1 MAAYGTTNQPASA
14 VPAGGLAGWG
24 TFNLPNFVGE
34 LFKTSPLET
43 PLLSTIGGMSGGES
57 IASVKFSW
65 QTTQHRAPALQGGP
79 ADRTFI
85 EGDDATFQ
93 VQDRS
98 EIVNVAEIFQYGVE
112 LTYSKQAASGMLS
125 AAGLGALAV
134 PVSAQVLGNQPVQ
147 DEMAWQ
153 LQIKLEQC
161 ALDLEIAFLTGT
173 LAYAANGTTRATQ
186 GISGAVAAATSLD
199 GQLIADFPGAAHIVN
214 GDEAVNVLA
223 QAMFDEG
230 APLRNVQIH
239 MGSAV
244 KRDVSSSF
252 QGGNGNISPRSYNKF
267 GVNATE
273 IETDFGNFPMVLN
286 RHIAV
291 ETMIAIEMDVT
302 KPCFMPIPGKGHF
315 FLEPLA
321 KSGSY
326 DRQQLYGEI
335 GLKYGPPGW
344 HGKVDNLDFTSNTA

>member
-1 MAAYGTTNQPASA
+1 
-14 VPAGGLAGWG
+14 
-24 TFNLPNFVGE
+24 
-34 LFKTSPLET
+34 
-43 PLLSTIGGMSGGES
+43 MSGGET

-65 QTTQHRAPALQGGP
+65 QTTQHRAPALQGVP

-85 EGDDATFQ
+85 EGDDATYQ

-161 ALDLEIAFLTGT
+161 ALDLEIAFLNGS

-186 GISGAVAAATSLD
+186 GLVGAVAAATSLD

-214 GDEAVNVLA
+214 GDEAVNILA

-230 APLRNVQIH
+230 APMRNIQYH
-239 MGSAV
+239 MGSAL
-244 KRDVSSSF
+244 KRDVSVSF
-252 QGGNGNISPRSYNKF
+252 QALGNVQPRSYNKF

-286 RHIAV
+286 RHIPAETILAV
-291 ETMIAIEMDVT
+291 EVDITA
-302 KPCFMPIPGKGHF
+302 PCFMPIPGKGHF

-344 HGKVDNLDFTSNTA
+344 HGKVDNLDLATVTA

>member
-1 MAAYGTTNQPASA
+1 MPAYGTTNQPASA
-14 VPAGGLAGWG
+14 VPAGGLAGFG
-24 TFNLPNFVGE
+24 TWNLPNFVGE

-43 PLLSTIGGMSGGES
+43 PFVSTIGGMSGGES
-57 IASVKFSW
+57 LAAVKFTW

-93 VQDRS
+93 VQSRS
-98 EIVNVAEIFQYGVE
+98 EVVNVAEIFQYGVE
-112 LTYSKQAASGMLS
+112 LTYSKQAATGQLTE
-125 AAGLGALAV
+125 AGLGALAT
-134 PVSAQVLGNQPVQ
+134 PVSAQVLGNQPVK

-173 LAYAANGTTRATQ
+173 LAYAADGTTRATQ
-186 GISGAVAAATSLD
+186 GITGAIAAATSLD
-199 GQLIADFPGAAHIVN
+199 AQLIADFPGATHIVL
-214 GDEAVNVLA
+214 GDEAVEVMA
-223 QAMFDEG
+223 QAMWDEG

-239 MGSAV
+239 MGSAI
-244 KRDVSSSF
+244 KRSVSTEF
-252 QGGNGNISPRSYNKF
+252 QNRGNVQPRSYNKF

-273 IETDFGNFPMVLN
+273 IETDFGNFPMILN
-286 RHIAV
+286 RHIAA
-291 ETMIAIEMDVT
+291 ETMIAIEMDVSM
-302 KPCFMPIPGKGHF
+302 PCFLPIPGKGHF

-344 HGKVDNLDFTSNTA
+344 HGIVTNLDLATTTV